1 MIKLEDLTYEQC
13 VEQGL
18 GPLVFPH
25 RLEDEGI
32 RGLGDERVQM
42 KAVCIQNMQMQAKMG
57 RVLECAWR
65 ALTEAGIQP
74 VLMKGAGLAAYY
86 PEPSMRQWSDIDL
99 FVGKAQY
106 HPACAAMRK
115 AFPDAFKF
123 DEELDHYKHYNLIA
137 DGVSIE
143 IHRVSVALTHPRDI
157 RRYERMERFGMA
169 HAIPLKY
176 INTDTHADGAINIK
190 EEIKNA
196 ESPVADCNLQAL
208 ASQSACEQ
216 APRQIDHQVPPA
228 DSDTQSPPDSL
239 QKCAIAYENN
249 KNNSATSS
257 YENNKNNRATSSN
270 ENNKNEIVVPEP
282 TFNALMVM
290 LHAWEHFI
298 TKGANIRQ
306 ICDLALLLKH
316 TKSEIDAVR
325 LKRWLKDLR
334 ALDVWQIYMGILVHE
349 FGMREEEVLFYNER
363 VVPRAQKMI
372 AWILN
377 DPRQEQPKIQ
387 AKNRLVRKWRTMKK
401 RMRNAERI
409 AQFSPAY
416 ARHMKAAVWL
426 SGLTRLFAPDR
437 RWE

>member
-1 MIKLEDLTYEQC
+1 M
-13 VEQGL
+13 QGV
-18 GPLVFPH
+18 GPLVFPK
-25 RLEDEGI
+25 RLEKSRAESQESKVETH
-32 RGLGDERVQM
+32 ERLQM
-42 KAVCIQNMQMQAKMG
+42 KAVCMQNMQMQAKMG

-74 VLMKGAGLAAYY
+74 VLMKGLGLAQYY
-86 PEPSMRQWSDIDL
+86 PEPSMRQWGDIDL
-99 FVGKAQY
+99 FVGKEQY
-106 HPACAAMRK
+106 HPACAVMRET
-115 AFPDAFKF
+115 FPDALKF

-157 RRYERMERFGMA
+157 RRYAKMERFGMA

-176 INTDTHADGAINIK
+176 INIDTHADGAINIDK

-228 DSDTQSPPDSL
+228 DPDTQSPPDSL

-249 KNNSATSS
+249 KN
-257 YENNKNNRATSSN
+257 
-270 ENNKNEIVVPEP
+270 EIVVPEV
-282 TFNALMVM
+282 TFNVLMVF
-290 LHAWEHFI
+290 LHSWEHMLSG
-298 TKGANIRQ
+298 GANIRQ
-306 ICDLALLLKH
+306 LCDLALMLH
-316 TKSEIDAVR
+316 HERERIDRVR
-325 LKRWLKDLR
+325 LKRWLRELR
-334 ALDVWQIYMGILVHE
+334 LTEPWEVYMFVLTQHLGLEDDKVLDFRLQIADCRLEEKAEALMEAIMEGRRPLSGSPLE
-349 FGMREEEVLFYNER
+349 GGE
-363 VVPRAQKMI
+363 KST
-372 AWILN
+372 
-377 DPRQEQPKIQ
+377 
-387 AKNRLVRKWRTMKK
+387 NRFVRKWGTMKT
-401 RMRNAERI
+401 RMANAERI

-437 RWE
+437 HWE

>member
-1 MIKLEDLTYEQC
+1 MSEELMQLIMQ
-13 VEQGL
+13 QGV
-18 GPLVFPH
+18 GPLVYPALQSKASLNTNFLNTKP
-25 RLEDEGI
+25 L
-32 RGLGDERVQM
+32 LQM
-42 KAVCIQNMQMQAKMG
+42 KQMCVANVQVQAKMQ
-57 RVLECAWR
+57 RVLEVAWR

-99 FVGKAQY
+99 FVGKEQY
-106 HPACAAMRK
+106 HPACAVMRT
-115 AFPDAFKF
+115 AFPNALKF

-157 RRYERMERFGMA
+157 RRYAKMERFGMA

-176 INTDTHADGAINIK
+176 INTDTHADGAINTDK
-190 EEIKNA
+190 EEI
-196 ESPVADCNLQAL
+196 
-208 ASQSACEQ
+208 
-216 APRQIDHQVPPA
+216 
-228 DSDTQSPPDSL
+228 
-239 QKCAIAYENN
+239 
-249 KNNSATSS
+249 
-257 YENNKNNRATSSN
+257 
-270 ENNKNEIVVPEP
+270 KNEIVVPEP

-306 ICDLALLLKH
+306 ICDLALMLKH
-316 TKSEIDAVR
+316 TKNKIDAVR

-363 VVPRAQKMI
+363 VVPRAQNMM

-387 AKNRLVRKWRTMKK
+387 AKNRLVRKWRTMKT
-401 RMRNAERI
+401 RMANAERI
-409 AQFSPAY
+409 AQFSSAY

>member
-1 MIKLEDLTYEQC
+1 MKLEDLTYEQC
-13 VEQGL
+13 VMQGV
-18 GPLVFPH
+18 GPLVFPK
-25 RLEDEGI
+25 RLEKSRAESQESKVETH
-32 RGLGDERVQM
+32 ERLQM
-42 KAVCIQNMQMQAKMG
+42 KAVCMQNMQMQAKMQI
-57 RVLECAWR
+57 VLSRAWR
-65 ALTEAGIQP
+65 ALTEAGIHP
-74 VLMKGAGLAAYY
+74 VLMKGLGLAQYY
-86 PEPSMRQWSDIDL
+86 PEPSMRQWGDIDL
-99 FVGKAQY
+99 FVGKEQY
-106 HPACAAMRK
+106 HPACAVMRET
-115 AFPDAFKF
+115 FPDALKF

-157 RRYERMERFGMA
+157 RRYAKMERFGMA

-176 INTDTHADGAINIK
+176 INTDTHADGAINIDK
-190 EEIKNA
+190 EEI
-196 ESPVADCNLQAL
+196 
-208 ASQSACEQ
+208 
-216 APRQIDHQVPPA
+216 
-228 DSDTQSPPDSL
+228 
-239 QKCAIAYENN
+239 
-249 KNNSATSS
+249 
-257 YENNKNNRATSSN
+257 
-270 ENNKNEIVVPEP
+270 KNEIVVPEP

-334 ALDVWQIYMGILVHE
+334 ALDIWQIYMGILVHE
-349 FGMREEEVLFYNER
+349 LGMREEEVLFYNER

-387 AKNRLVRKWRTMKK
+387 AKNRLVRKWRTMKT
-401 RMRNAERI
+401 RMANAERI